1 MYWTDG
7 RKQAKTTEGNSV
19 HHSCLLSENTAFS
32 PTNLTSHKFLPS
44 IWVLPLSIH
53 SVHHNMCVLTFV
65 HLITLALFVC
75 MFVSSGW
82 LWERTTYHGTRKSSK
97 RSWWL
102 VQGASEPSTSASTDS
117 VSVGCREIGG
127 SEWNGFSFF
136 SADGCAYA
144 LKKSHKPVAGSA
156 DEWASFTQPPLPLA
170 LSSPLSLS
178 LSLSPLSHRA
188 SALREVCAHAVL
200 GSHSHLVRYYSAWAE
215 DNHMII
221 QNEFCNGEH

>member
-136 SADGCAYA
+136 SCRRLCVCSEEISQTCGWICRWVSIFYTAPSPISS
-144 LKKSHKPVAGSA
+144 L
-156 DEWASFTQPPLPLA
+156 LP
-170 LSSPLSLS
+170 SLSLS
-178 LSLSPLSHRA
+178 LSLSSLAQGVSAPWSVRPRGTWLSFSSGSLLLCLGRGQPHDHP
-188 SALREVCAHAVL
+188 EWVL
-200 GSHSHLVRYYSAWAE
+200 
-215 DNHMII
+215 
-221 QNEFCNGEH
+221 